1 MIKIAMFL
9 VFAFVVGGIVTV
21 IMMDEYKDIDDH
33 DDE

>member
-9 VFAFVVGGIVTV
+9 VFAVIMGVVIMV
-21 IMMDEYKDIDDH
+21 IMMDEYKGIDDH